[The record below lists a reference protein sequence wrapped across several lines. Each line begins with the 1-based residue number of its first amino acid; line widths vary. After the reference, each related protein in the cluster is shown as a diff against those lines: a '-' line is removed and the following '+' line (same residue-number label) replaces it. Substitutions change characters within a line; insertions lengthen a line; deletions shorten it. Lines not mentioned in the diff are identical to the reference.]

1 MLAADAI
8 GRQLE
13 RRANSGLELLERGR
27 KYKTGLTEHCQRRS
41 VMGNGIM
48 MNLKNRALVF
58 SAAFAAVLAGSV
70 IAAQATTVPP
80 SDLGG
85 FALNGT
91 GDSGLGGQ
99 SMNITTSTTTN
110 LSAPE
115 DNIYL
120 SNDTFSTASPFSI
133 SFDYAVS
140 GAGVSPNTSTPP
152 SALNGTLANFFLGS
166 GPSSTPGLEFSI
178 NPYASNVSYYGNP
191 ATTGSTGAGGSG
203 GTGGTGGTG
212 GSSSSGLSQGYET
225 ITTNFLYTGSI
236 VGVALSYDPSTT
248 TLQEIISTSTG
259 QQHVFSFN
267 LDLSTT
273 LGVSTNFGF
282 EGKTGSTPSTAYQ
295 QTISNFNY
303 ADSTTPVPEPGIL
316 GLFLAGSG
324 GLLVLPLRRRT
335 SRAHA

>member
-1 MLAADAI
+1 
-8 GRQLE
+8 
-13 RRANSGLELLERGR
+13 
-27 KYKTGLTEHCQRRS
+27 
-41 VMGNGIM
+41 M

-58 SAAFAAVLAGSV
+58 SAAFASVLAGSV

-85 FALNGT
+85 FALNGA

-99 SMNITTSTTTN
+99 SMNITTSTSTN
-110 LSAPE
+110 LTAPE

-120 SNDTFSTASPFSI
+120 SNDTFSTANPFTI

-140 GAGVSPNTSTPP
+140 GSGISPNTSTPP
-152 SALNGTLANFFLGS
+152 TALNGTLANFFLGS
-166 GPSSTPGLEFSI
+166 GPSSTPGLEFTI

-191 ATTGSTGAGGSG
+191 ATTGGTGLGGSG
-203 GTGGTGGTG
+203 GIGGTGGTG

-267 LDLSTT
+267 LDLATT
-273 LGVSTNFGF
+273 LGASTNFGF

-303 ADSTTPVPEPGIL
+303 ADSTTAVPEPGIL
-316 GLFLAGSG
+316 GLFLAGG
-324 GLLVLPLRRRT
+324 GSLLLLPLRRRA
-335 SRAHA
+335 SRAPA

>member
-1 MLAADAI
+1 
-8 GRQLE
+8 
-13 RRANSGLELLERGR
+13 
-27 KYKTGLTEHCQRRS
+27 
-41 VMGNGIM
+41 M

-58 SAAFAAVLAGSV
+58 SAAFVSVLAGSV

-80 SDLGG
+80 GDLGG
-85 FALNGT
+85 FALNGA
-91 GDSGLGGQ
+91 GDSGRGGQ

-120 SNDTFSTASPFSI
+120 SNDTFSTATPFSI

-140 GAGVSPNTSTPP
+140 GAGVSPNTSAAP

-166 GPSSTPGLEFSI
+166 GPSSTPGLEFTI
-178 NPYASNVSYYGNP
+178 NPYASNVSYYSNP
-191 ATTGSTGAGGSG
+191 ATTGGTGGSGISG
-203 GTGGTGGTG
+203 GTGGTGSTG
-212 GSSSSGLSQGYET
+212 GSAGSGLSQGYET

-303 ADSTTPVPEPGIL
+303 ADSTTPVPESGIL

-324 GLLVLPLRRRT
+324 GLLVLPLRRRA

>member
-1 MLAADAI
+1 
-8 GRQLE
+8 
-13 RRANSGLELLERGR
+13 
-27 KYKTGLTEHCQRRS
+27 
-41 VMGNGIM
+41 M

-110 LSAPE
+110 LTAAE

-140 GAGVSPNTSTPP
+140 GSGISPNTSTAPT
-152 SALNGTLANFFLGS
+152 ALNGTLANFFLGS
-166 GPSSTPGLEFSI
+166 GPSSTPGLEFTI

-191 ATTGSTGAGGSG
+191 ATTGGTGTSGSGISG

-212 GSSSSGLSQGYET
+212 GSSSSALSQGYET

-324 GLLVLPLRRRT
+324 GLLVLPLRRRA